1 MAGYGWDE
9 YDARTG
15 GSQTIHDAGNFL
27 DLTTDFVKMPGGEHG
42 GSWGVRVKG
51 SPRKD
56 APPNHVTAIVFAAS
70 IEGLGSLSVANEPDP
85 LGYEGLVTL
94 KGESLELGSFQV
106 DITPGPKSNQH
117 PPSQHETYSSK
128 PLDRTM
134 VASLRVPENVLWQ
147 TKPLL
152 FAHIKEV
159 VDKYIAKYGNDAS
172 PPPWQVF
179 TVANQAG
186 SGNLHFIQK
195 VFRGAFE
202 FDILF
207 SSSSSPKQTSSD
219 DLTMKIKEA
228 SKSFGSRFEKLFA
241 PKPPYDKAKYSK
253 FARSMFSNLVGGIG
267 YFYGDIVIDRSY
279 AQEYEEENEG
289 FWQQALDARHR
300 AVLKN
305 EGPHELFTSIP
316 SRPFFPRGFLWDEG
330 FHLIPIADWDMDL
343 TLDIVRSWF
352 KLMDED
358 GWIAREV
365 ILGDEARS
373 KVPSEFQVQY
383 PHFANPPTLF
393 LILEKLIDK
402 LEAKS
407 GRSPDS
413 SDPLDAIRNHQLR
426 NPDSVIA
433 WLQELYPLLRKHYFW
448 YKKTQTGDIKSY
460 DREAFSSKESYRWR
474 GRTDRHTLPSGLDDY
489 PRAQPPHPGELHVDL
504 MGWMGMITR
513 SMRRIAHKIGDTDDV
528 KDFKDIETAIAR
540 NVDDLHWSEK
550 DKAYCDATIDAYE
563 EHVHVCHKGYLSLF
577 PFMTGLVPSDSPK
590 LGHILDLIGDSE
602 ELWSDYGIR
611 SLSKK
616 DELYGTDENYWRS
629 PVWMNMNFL
638 ILKNL
643 RVSRMVLVDLTRADA
658 GRLLQRPRG
667 PKRTRRE
674 IYTIGSGE
682 ILWKMS
688 IISGKRR
695 DSPGSNT
702 ILRMAT
708 AKGHSTSLAGPVLW
722 STSWRWRS
730 SRKAGMSFDIQLRYP
745 KYKP

>member
-15 GSQTIHDAGNFL
+15 GSQIIHDAANFL
-27 DLTTDFVKMPGGEHG
+27 DLTTEFVKIPGGEHG
-42 GSWGVRVKG
+42 GSWGARIKG
-51 SPRKD
+51 APRKD
-56 APPNHVTAIVFAAS
+56 APPNLVTAIVFAAS
-70 IEGLGSLSVANEPDP
+70 MEGLGSLSVANDPDP
-85 LGYEGLVTL
+85 LGYEGAVTL

-106 DITPGPKSNQH
+106 DVTTGPRSNQH
-117 PPSQHETYSSK
+117 PPSQHETFSGK

-134 VASLRVPENVLWQ
+134 VSSLRVPENVIWQ

-152 FAHIKEV
+152 FAHMKEE
-159 VDKYIAKYGNDAS
+159 VDKYIAKYGNEAS

-186 SGNLHFIQK
+186 DGNLHFIQK

-207 SSSSSPKQTSSD
+207 SSGSSPKRLSSD
-219 DLTMKIKEA
+219 DVTKQIKDV

-241 PKPPYDKAKYSK
+241 PKHPFDKTKYTK
-253 FARSMFSNLVGGIG
+253 FAKSMLSNLIGGIG

-279 AQEYEEENEG
+279 APEYEEENEG

-300 AVLKN
+300 AVLRN

-330 FHLIPIADWDMDL
+330 FHLLPIADWDTDL
-343 TLDIVRSWF
+343 TLDILRSWF
-352 KLMDED
+352 NLMDEE

-373 KVPSEFQVQY
+373 KVPAEFQVQY

-402 LEAKS
+402 LEAKA
-407 GRSPDS
+407 GRSPDT
-413 SDPLDAIRNHQLR
+413 SDPMDEIRNHQLR
-426 NPDSVIA
+426 NPDSVVA

-448 YKKTQTGDIKSY
+448 YKKTQFGDVKSY
-460 DREAFSSKESYRWR
+460 DREAFSSKEAYRWR

-504 MGWMGMITR
+504 ISWMGMMTR
-513 SMRRIAHKIGDTDDV
+513 SMRRIAHKIGDSDDV
-528 KDFKDIETAIAR
+528 KEFKDIETAIAR

-550 DKAYCDATIDAYE
+550 DKAYCDATVDAYE

-577 PFMTGLVPSDSPK
+577 PFMTGLVPPDSPK
-590 LGHILDLIGDSE
+590 LGHVLDLVGDPE

-611 SLSKK
+611 SLSKS

-638 ILKNL
+638 ILKSL
-643 RVSRMVLVDLTRADA
+643 RVSNVSSKQRTLADWRRLWQRLRAPTE
-658 GRLLQRPRG
+658 R
-667 PKRTRRE
+667 RRE
-674 IYTIGSGE
+674 TCITSFGE
-682 ILWKMS
+682 ILYRTS
-688 IISGKRR
+688 TSNGRRR
-695 DSPGSNT
+695 DLRGSST
-702 ILRMAT
+702 MRRLVMA
-708 AKGHSTSLAGPVLW
+708 KEHSISLAGPVLL
-722 STSWRWRS
+722 STLRPWRS
-730 SRKAGMSFDIQLRYP
+730 FPKVGMSCDIDI
-745 KYKP
+745 